1 MNFLY
6 PGFLFALFAVV
17 IPIIIHLFNFRKF
30 KKVYF
35 SNVAFLKEIKEQTS
49 SQEKLKNILI
59 LLSRILAI
67 LFLVLAFARPFL
79 PLGGKID
86 QNKGNVVSIYIDNSY
101 SMEAVNKEGNLLDEA
116 KRKAK
121 EVVKAFQINDRF
133 QLLTNDFE
141 GKHQR
146 LLNADEFIQAVDE
159 VKISSASR
167 KLQQVINRQQSV
179 FNGTSN
185 RFVYVIS
192 DFQKGF
198 AGEELIKT
206 DANTNVSLVKLNAND
221 LPNVAVDSIW
231 LLSPVHQA
239 NATEKLVIQ
248 LRNYGDEDAKNIS
261 VKLNINKQQK
271 AISSLNIL
279 AGKTAADT
287 LSYSGLGLG
296 WQKGVVSI
304 KDFPLTFDDELNFS
318 FKVSA
323 EQKVLSINGQQ
334 GGRYIKALFGADAY
348 FKLTEM
354 PEANI
359 NYAAL
364 QNNSLVVL
372 NSLNSP
378 SSGLAQE
385 LKSYISNGGSVV
397 VFPDLDA
404 DKQVYSTFLGT
415 LNLPALASLN
425 TTPTKVSSI
434 ELKHPLF
441 KDVFETLPQN
451 LDLPQVSRYF
461 EFVESNNSNKENLLQ
476 LPANKLF
483 FARYTMGNGQ
493 VYLSATNLE
502 NKDSNFA
509 KHPVFVPLMYKI
521 AFASA
526 KEKPIYYTA
535 MKDNILESEKIN
547 LGNNQSLKLVADNF
561 EVIPEIRQSNG
572 KTLLYIAD
580 QVKRAGF
587 YDVKKGDSLLAIA
600 AFNDNRI
607 ESDMHYTTQS
617 ELKKIF
623 GKQQVAF
630 LDPKSDSIASAVSA
644 KNNGTEL
651 WKLCLILAL
660 VFIAVEILLVRF
672 YHIQNRAGELID
684 TKK

>member
-30 KKVYF
+30 KRVYF

-49 SQEKLKNILI
+49 SQEKLKNLLI

-67 LFLVLAFARPFL
+67 TFLVFAFARPFI
-79 PLGGKID
+79 PSGSKID
-86 QNKGNVVSIYIDNSY
+86 QNRGNVVSIYIDNSY
-101 SMEAVNKEGNLLDEA
+101 SMDAVNKEGSLLDEA

-146 LLNADEFIQAVDE
+146 LLNADELMQAVDE

-179 FNGTSN
+179 FTGASN
-185 RFVYVIS
+185 RFAYVIS

-198 AGEELIKT
+198 ADADLIKT
-206 DANTNVSLVKLNAND
+206 DANTNVSLIKLNANN
-221 LPNVAVDSIW
+221 LPNVAVDSVW

-248 LRNYGDEDAKNIS
+248 LRNFGDEDAKNIS
-261 VKLNINKQQK
+261 VKLTINNQQK
-271 AISSLNIL
+271 AISSLNIE
-279 AGKTAADT
+279 AGKTGIDT

-296 WQKGVVSI
+296 WQKGSVSI

-318 FKVSA
+318 FKVNKD
-323 EQKVLSINGQQ
+323 QKVLSINGLQS
-334 GGRYIKALFGADAY
+334 GKYINALFSADPY
-348 FKLTEM
+348 FNLAEM

-359 NYAAL
+359 NYSAL
-364 QNNSLVVL
+364 QSYSLVVL
-372 NSLNSP
+372 NELTNP

-385 LKSYISNGGSVV
+385 LKTYLANGGSVV
-397 VFPDLDA
+397 IFPNLNA
-404 DKQVYSTFLGT
+404 DKQVYNQFLT
-415 LNLPALASLN
+415 SLNLPAVAELN
-425 TTPTKVSSI
+425 TTPIKVSSI

-451 LDLPQVSRYF
+451 LDLPQVNRYF
-461 EFVESNNSNKENLLQ
+461 SFVESSSSSKENLLQ

-483 FARYTMGNGQ
+483 FARYPFKNGQ
-493 VYLSATNLE
+493 IYLSASGLAN
-502 NKDSNFA
+502 DDGNFA
-509 KHPVFVPLMYKI
+509 KHSVFVPLMYKI

-526 KEKPIYYTA
+526 KEQPAYYVV
-535 MKDNILESEKIN
+535 MKDNVLESEKIN
-547 LGNNQSLKLVADNF
+547 LGANQSLKLVADNF
-561 EVIPEIRQSNG
+561 EIIPELRQSNG
-572 KTLLYIAD
+572 KTLLYVAD
-580 QVKRAGF
+580 QIKRAGF
-587 YDVKKGDSLLAIA
+587 YDVKKGDSTLAVV
-600 AFNDNRI
+600 AFNDNRT
-607 ESDMHYTTQS
+607 ESDMHYNGQADL
-617 ELKKIF
+617 EKLFNKK
-623 GKQQVAF
+623 QVTF
-630 LDPKSDSIASAVSA
+630 LDPKTDSVASAVSS

-660 VFIAVEILLVRF
+660 VFLAIEILLIRF
-672 YHIQNRAGELID
+672 YHIQIHKNS
-684 TKK
+684 

>member
-6 PGFLFALFAVV
+6 SGFLFALFAVV
-17 IPIIIHLFNFRKF
+17 IPVIIHLFNFRKF

-35 SNVAFLKEIKEQTS
+35 SNVAFLK
-49 SQEKLKNILI
+49 LKNLLILI
-59 LLSRILAI
+59 SRILAI
-67 LFLVLAFARPFL
+67 TFLVLAFARPFL
-79 PLGGKID
+79 PSGSKVD
-86 QNKGNVVSIYIDNSY
+86 QSKGNIVSVYIDNSY
-101 SMEAVNKEGNLLDEA
+101 SMEAVNKEGSLLDEA

-146 LLNADEFIQAVDE
+146 LLNADELLKAVDE

-167 KLQQVINRQQSV
+167 KLQQVINRQQGV
-179 FNGTSN
+179 FTGAGN
-185 RFVYVIS
+185 RFAYVIS

-198 AGEELIKT
+198 AGEGLIKT

-221 LPNVAVDSIW
+221 LPNVAVDSVW
-231 LLSPVHQA
+231 LLSPVHQL

-248 LRNYGDEDAKNIS
+248 LRNYGDEDAKNIA

-271 AISSLNIL
+271 AISSLNIP
-279 AGKTAADT
+279 AGKIASDT

-296 WQKGVVSI
+296 WQKGTISI
-304 KDFPLTFDDELNFS
+304 KDFPLTFDDDLNFS
-318 FKVSA
+318 FKVSSD
-323 EQKVLSINGQQ
+323 QKILSINGQQ
-334 GGRYIKALFGADAY
+334 GGKYIKALFGADTY

-359 NYAAL
+359 NYSAL
-364 QNNSLVVL
+364 QNYSLIVL
-372 NSLNSP
+372 NGLKNP

-385 LKSYISNGGSVV
+385 LKSYVSNGGSVV

-404 DKQVYSTFLGT
+404 DKQVYSAFLAAIS
-415 LNLPALASLN
+415 LPAVTELN
-425 TTPTKVSSI
+425 TIPTKVSGI

-451 LDLPQVSRYF
+451 LDLPQVNRYF
-461 EFVESNNSNKENLLQ
+461 SFAENNNSNKENLLQ

-483 FARYTMGNGQ
+483 FARYPIGNGQ
-493 VYLSATNLE
+493 IYLSATDLE
-502 NKDSNFA
+502 NEDSNFA

-526 KEKPIYYTA
+526 KEQPVYYTA
-535 MKDNILESEKIN
+535 TKDNVLESEKIE
-547 LGNNQSLKLVADNF
+547 LGANQSLKLVADNF
-561 EVIPEIRQSNG
+561 EVIPEMRQSNG
-572 KTLLYIAD
+572 KTLLYVAD

-587 YDVKKGDSLLAIA
+587 YDVKKGDSTLAVV
-600 AFNDNRI
+600 AFNDNRT
-607 ESDMHYTTQS
+607 ESDMHYSAQS
-617 ELKKIF
+617 DLQKLF

-630 LDPKSDSIASAVSA
+630 LDPKSDSIASAVAA

-660 VFIAVEILLVRF
+660 VFIAIEILLVRF
-672 YHIQNRAGELID
+672 YHIQIHTNS
-684 TKK
+684 